1 MASVVSGPWTGEGQV
16 AQMQMRLGILGDYR
30 AKVLQWGAADGH
42 ALARPCSGCTA
53 WTC

>member
-30 AKVLQWGAADGH
+30 EREGAAVG
-42 ALARPCSGCTA
+42 GG
-53 WTC
+53 